1 MSEPVLSS
9 GAQRLL
15 IDAELAADRETLG
28 GLLAEI
34 AAARP
39 DLELS
44 VCGDQDTMIDGVDGV
59 VLPAGDETAGLEEAL
74 VAGRLQ
80 GAMVLSARERV
91 LGWARRAELPA
102 LAPSMGRPLAEQLSP
117 RELVLS
123 DAAAVLLRARRQ
135 REGRPFLVGVNG
147 IDRAG
152 KTEFASRLS
161 DRLEALGF
169 RISRVALADFTAEKK
184 ERRAKG
190 YGEADGLFR
199 KHYAMERLREQMLS
213 PMQQCREL
221 PLQIHYDVYDVSR
234 ERVAQKRNLVLERDS
249 MVMLEGP
256 FLFQAD
262 LFSFFDFRIYLV
274 SDFERAIELAL
285 GDLEGKKRE
294 KRLRD
299 FQRVELAAQSL
310 YLKQDA
316 PWKRAHLVLR
326 GINTDAPVVER
337 AAFDLGR
344 GEFQAGALD

>member
-1 MSEPVLSS
+1 MSAPVLSS
-9 GAQRLL
+9 NAERLL
-15 IDAELAADRETLG
+15 VDAGLVGDRESLG
-28 GLLAEI
+28 TLLAEI

-39 DLELS
+39 DLRLS
-44 VCGDQDTMIDGVDGV
+44 VCGDRETMVDGVDTI
-59 VLPAGDETAGLEEAL
+59 VLPDGDETVGLQDAHA
-74 VAGRLQ
+74 AGRLQ
-80 GAMVLSARERV
+80 GAMVLSARERI
-91 LGWARRAELPA
+91 LGWARRAELAA
-102 LAPSMGRPLAEQLSP
+102 LAPSMGRPLAEQLSAP
-117 RELVLS
+117 ELVLS

-190 YGEADGLFR
+190 YAEADGLFR
-199 KHYAMERLREQMLS
+199 KHYAMERLREQLLS

-221 PLQIHYDVYDVSR
+221 PLQIQYDVYDLSR
-234 ERVAQKRNLVLERDS
+234 ERVAEKRNLLLERDS

-256 FLFQAD
+256 YLFQGD

-294 KRLRD
+294 KRLRE

-337 AAFDLGR
+337 ASFDLGL
-344 GEFQAGALD
+344 GDFQVGARD